1 MMAEQKVIKM
11 RLALLELAKQLGNV
25 SKACQL
31 MGYSRDSFY
40 RFKRL
45 YENGGEIALQE
56 ISRKKPL
63 LKNRVPPAV
72 EDAIVQM
79 ALDQPI
85 WGSVPVANEL
95 RKQGVEISPGGVRC
109 VWVRHDLETKPKR
122 LKARRMAS
130 HSRERTDCLS
140 DQHLTKETDRL
151 KDLIRRP

>member
-63 LKNRVPPAV
+63 FKNRVPPDV

-109 VWVRHDLETKPKR
+109 VWVRHDLETKSKR

-130 HSRERTDCLS
+130 HPRERTDCLS
-140 DQHLTKETDRL
+140 DQHLTKETE
-151 KDLIRRP
+151 